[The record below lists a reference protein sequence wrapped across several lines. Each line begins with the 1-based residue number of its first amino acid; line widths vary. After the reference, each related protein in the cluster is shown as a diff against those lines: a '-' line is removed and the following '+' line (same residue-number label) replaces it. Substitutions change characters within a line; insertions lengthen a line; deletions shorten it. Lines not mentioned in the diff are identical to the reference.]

1 MKKREK
7 RYNIAIVGGG
17 PAGIFAAISAKKH
30 NNKISVCIIESNK
43 EICRKLQMTGGGRCN
58 FTNNKD
64 ISMFFDNVVN
74 NSKFLYS
81 SFYSFTNN
89 DLMKFIKSVL
99 GLEYVVEI
107 NNHDKV
113 YLKSGKSQDLINELE
128 SYIKKCGIDVYYN
141 SKVDNIVDGEV
152 KRVYTKENIF
162 NVDKIIISTG
172 GVSYKNTGSDG
183 VMLSIMNELGHN
195 IVDTKPALVPIII
208 KENWTKLIPGVSLKN
223 INLHIFR
230 NNKRK
235 KKICSIK
242 DDIVFTHKGIGGPAA
257 LKASSYLNKSIDEFF
272 LIVDFIPDISNEDI
286 RNMITND
293 NKKTVLSSFKKI
305 FPNNFAKS
313 LLNYCSKTVDYDVD
327 FINAKCCN
335 LTNKHIDLLIL
346 AIKECHFTP
355 EKLESIDKATITSG
369 GINVKNINPSTLES
383 NVIAGI
389 YFSGEVIDVDALT
402 GGYNL
407 QIAFSTGYLAGLSA
421 AESM

>member
-1 MKKREK
+1 MKKKEK

-17 PAGIFAAISAKKH
+17 PSGIFAAISAKKH

-43 EICRKLQMTGGGRCN
+43 EICKKLQMTGGGRCN

-89 DLMKFIKSVL
+89 DLMKLIRDDL
-99 GLEYVVEI
+99 GLEYVVES

-128 SYIKKCGIDVYYN
+128 RYIKNCGIDIYYN
-141 SKVDNIVDGEV
+141 SKVDNIIDGEV

-183 VMLSIMNELGHN
+183 SMLSIMNELGHD
-195 IVDTKPALVPIII
+195 IVDTKPALVPIIV
-208 KENWTKLIPGVSLKN
+208 KENWIKSIPGISLKN
-223 INLHIFR
+223 IDLHIFK

-235 KKICSIK
+235 KKIFSIK
-242 DDIVFTHKGIGGPAA
+242 DDIVFTHKGIGGPVA
-257 LKASSYLNKSIDEFF
+257 LKSSSYINKSIEEFF
-272 LIVDFIPDISNEDI
+272 LVVDFIPAISKEDI
-286 RNMITND
+286 RSLILNG
-293 NKKTVLSSFKKI
+293 NKKMVFSSFKKI
-305 FPNNFAKS
+305 FPNNFTKA
-313 LLNYCSKTVDYDVD
+313 LLNYCSETIDYDID
-327 FINAKCCN
+327 FINVKCCD

-346 AIKECHFTP
+346 AIKECHFIP

-383 NVIAGI
+383 KVIAGI

-421 AESM
+421 AESV